1 MGFAERYRG
10 LRPGLAMGT
19 DANNLDF
26 WGIVY
31 GRPTAFLL
39 LLLVGD
45 IRWLTPN
52 ILTHMSNLFLVAGSL
67 AILLDSMPAFIAA
80 AIMLN
85 ISLTFDCADGQM
97 ARYRKN
103 GSTLGSYYDKA
114 SDYFGMML
122 MYCTMSW
129 VVFQRT
135 EHAWYFLLAI
145 CALGCNMMTGYT
157 KWLVVAHGHKPQP
170 ASASMPVKGLKL
182 VGRVALK
189 IFEFREPDI
198 FLWFAIALLID
209 RPELALILM
218 GISQP
223 IAGIAATIY
232 RGWLMSRPPA
242 N

>member
-1 MGFAERYRG
+1 MGFRERWRG

-26 WGIVY
+26 WGICF

-45 IRWLTPN
+45 IGWLTPN
-52 ILTHMSNLFLVAGSL
+52 ILTHLSNLFLVAGAL
-67 AILLDSMPAFIAA
+67 VILKGTWPAFIAA

-85 ISLTFDCADGQM
+85 ISLMFDCADGQM

-103 GSTLGSYYDKA
+103 GSALGSYYDKA
-114 SDYFGMML
+114 SDYLGMIL

-129 VVFQRT
+129 VAFERT
-135 EHAWYFLLAI
+135 GSAWYFILAI

-157 KWLVVAHGHKPQP
+157 KWLVVAHGHNPQP
-170 ASASMPVKGLKL
+170 KAASMPATGIRL

-189 IFEFREPDI
+189 ILEFREPDI
-198 FLWFAIALLID
+198 FLWFGIALALNL
-209 RPELALILM
+209 PELGLIVM

-232 RGWLMSRPPA
+232 RGTLMARMPKS
-242 N
+242 